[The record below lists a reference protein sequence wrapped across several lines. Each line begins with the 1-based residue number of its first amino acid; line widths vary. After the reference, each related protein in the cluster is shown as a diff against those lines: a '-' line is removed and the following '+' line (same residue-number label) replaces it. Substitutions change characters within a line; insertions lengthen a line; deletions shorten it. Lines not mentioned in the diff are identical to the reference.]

1 MVETVQTEEES
12 LEVTLDENNDVVQEE
27 QQISVETTETQEA
40 SSDADE
46 IEEYSESV
54 QKRINKLISML

>member
-27 QQISVETTETQEA
+27 QQIAVEETTGTKEA

-46 IEEYSESV
+46 IEEYLS
-54 QKRINKLISML
+54 LIHI